1 MTPALLVIAF
11 IAGFIGLM
19 IAAYRNTDCGM
30 SLWNGRTSNGEG
42 KGNPKWTLE
51 R

>member
-19 IAAYRNTDCGM
+19 IAAYRNTD
-30 SLWNGRTSNGEG
+30 WNE
-42 KGNPKWTLE
+42 PLE
-51 R
+51 WEDKQW